1 MTDDPIS
8 QKAEQIPFE
17 IRRAI
22 DGLEGERQQ
31 AIVVTLIDEGPLSFS
46 ELNDELGGLHN
57 QKLTNALKQLRQG
70 ALVRKRA
77 TDSMES
83 QYDAYYEVSEY
94 GERFV
99 NCLLESLGSV
109 DSSEPASPEYESVDH
124 LRSGGEAVLVESY
137 HRSPQDEPSRQQ
149 PRQSQ

>member
-1 MTDDPIS
+1 MADES
-8 QKAEQIPFE
+8 ASRKAEQIPFE

-22 DGLEGERQQ
+22 DAFGGEREQ

-57 QKLTNALKQLRQG
+57 QTLTNALKNLRRG

-83 QYDAYYEVSEY
+83 RYDAYYEVSEY

-109 DSSEPASPEYESVDH
+109 DSFDQAPPEYESVDH
-124 LRSGGEAVLVESY
+124 LRSDGEAVLVESY
-137 HRSPQDEPSRQQ
+137 HRESETDASQRQ
-149 PRQSQ
+149 PRT

>member
-1 MTDDPIS
+1 MTEQSVS

-22 DGLEGERQQ
+22 EGFDSEREQ

-46 ELNDELGGLHN
+46 ELQAELGDLHN
-57 QKLTNALKQLRQG
+57 QKLTNALKKLRQG

-77 TDSMES
+77 TDAMES
-83 QYDAYYEVSEY
+83 KYDAYYEVSEY

-99 NCLLESLGSV
+99 DCLLESLGSV
-109 DSSEPASPEYESVDH
+109 DSFDEAAPEYESVDH
-124 LRSGGEAVLVESY
+124 LRRGGEAVLVESY
-137 HRSPQDEPSRQQ
+137 
-149 PRQSQ
+149 RQSAQATSSQPQP

>member
-1 MTDDPIS
+1 MSDELIS

-17 IRRAI
+17 IRRAVEGF
-22 DGLEGERQQ
+22 DGEREQ

-46 ELNDELGGLHN
+46 ELQDELGDLHN
-57 QKLTNALKQLRQG
+57 QKLTNALKKLRQG

-77 TDSMES
+77 TDAMES
-83 QYDAYYEVSEY
+83 KYDAYYEVSEY

-109 DSSEPASPEYESVDH
+109 DSFDEAAPEYESVDH
-124 LRSGGEAVLVESY
+124 LRSDGEAVLVESY
-137 HRSPQDEPSRQQ
+137 RQGIQTDSSQPQP
-149 PRQSQ
+149 